1 VTLDTLRTILLN
13 IVGIRLKEKEKKN
26 ESDPNETKQ
35 NETVAGDEAAERP
48 VQVDKLGVFVNG
60 QFLL

>member
-1 VTLDTLRTILLN
+1 LLN
-13 IVGIRLKEKEKKN
+13 IVGIRLKEKEKKS
-26 ESDPNETKQ
+26 EGDPNETKQ